1 MFFFTFSL
9 LYSAFKT
16 DIYEVENEIEINA
29 NEKSFK
35 WNDKGFLLKI
45 KIDNSVSLIIMFS
58 LPKRSTPMI

>member
-1 MFFFTFSL
+1 MFFYTFSL

-35 WNDKGFLLKI
+35 WNDKGFC
-45 KIDNSVSLIIMFS
+45 
-58 LPKRSTPMI
+58 

>member
-1 MFFFTFSL
+1 MFFYTFSL

-35 WNDKGFLLKI
+35 WNDKGFCWK
-45 KIDNSVSLIIMFS
+45 SRLIILFLGHYVLM
-58 LPKRSTPMI
+58 TQT